1 MLSIEIEG
9 EEELVARFAAMPE
22 AIRAALAEK
31 FATLAQ
37 KLEDKI
43 KNEKLDGQ
51 VLFARSGKLR
61 DSISANLDA
70 NGASLVAAGV
80 KYAAAQEYGFIGG
93 ENVAA
98 YSRTIKQAFGR
109 AIAPK
114 TIVVEAFSREM
125 RLPERSFM
133 RSSLDEMQDEIAQAL
148 REAVEEG
155 LTS

>member
-1 MLSIEIEG
+1 MLSLEIEG
-9 EEELVARFAAMPE
+9 EEELVARFAVMPE

-43 KNEKLDGQ
+43 KDEKLDGQ

-61 DSISANLDA
+61 DSIAVNLEA

-80 KYAAAQEYGFIGG
+80 KYAAAQEYGFSGE

-98 YSRTIKQAFGR
+98 HSRTIKQAFGR
-109 AIAPK
+109 AITPK

-125 RLPERSFM
+125 RLPQRSFM
-133 RSSLDEMQDEIAQAL
+133 RSSLDEMRDEIAQAL

-155 LTS
+155 LQS